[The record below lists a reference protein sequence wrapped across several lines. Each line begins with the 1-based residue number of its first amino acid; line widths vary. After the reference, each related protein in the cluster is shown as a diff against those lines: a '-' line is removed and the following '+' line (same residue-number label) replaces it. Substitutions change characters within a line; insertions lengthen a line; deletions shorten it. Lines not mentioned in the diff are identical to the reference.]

1 MLATLSGGSVLVAAG
16 LVILTLLRRPA
27 LGGLALG
34 LGLLAMAAFLGAR
47 ASMVGRKAASARL
60 LAPLY
65 VVAMG
70 LGAILG
76 LLTLATSA
84 VVLTTGQAD
93 SSILRLVDVLPY
105 GGILLIGIVV
115 VSVLIDPY
123 ELSGD

>member
-1 MLATLSGGSVLVAAG
+1 
-16 LVILTLLRRPA
+16 
-27 LGGLALG
+27 
-34 LGLLAMAAFLGAR
+34 
-47 ASMVGRKAASARL
+47 MVGRKAASARL